1 MTPEKPDHESLKEL
15 LIELVDG
22 QPSSEQLE
30 ELQQVAKSVPDGIE
44 RMVDHLLL
52 DSLLSDDLGR
62 EPLTALVDLVA
73 EPVDLECCDSS
84 QLSVVADSASPPVP
98 VLIQSG
104 DKSPHSKTRLA
115 SWLAVAASV
124 ALVVFLLTGH
134 GDNSVYASASQI
146 VEAAIHTH
154 AEPIERVYVV
164 EVERSPSAD
173 NGLNLPRDVK
183 VSTQGDRFWVEMS
196 GYRRWAWGRD
206 ENGAIWMTLGPRR
219 AVVVGADEMGVPLK
233 YIGDLYT
240 LHLETLLQ
248 NFLRHCQLERAEGPA
263 GTDIITAIPRRR
275 WSERPLKRATIEV
288 DRESKAIRRLVIER
302 DFPDQ
307 SWTVVTFTLVDS
319 RLADEELYRPEGHL
333 TEPRRLFS
341 SETEATK
348 RRELMVNWFGP
359 HAERWIQVPQE
370 SPNDQ

>member
-1 MTPEKPDHESLKEL
+1 MTPRKPDHERLKEL

-22 QPSSEQLE
+22 QPSEEQLD
-30 ELQQVAKSVPDGIE
+30 ELQQVANSVPDGIE

-62 EPLTALVDLVA
+62 ESLTALVDLVA
-73 EPVDLECCDSS
+73 EPDDSD
-84 QLSVVADSASPPVP
+84 VTGDSGLTQPRTESAA
-98 VLIQSG
+98 
-104 DKSPHSKTRLA
+104 KSPVRGRRSAWFLRTT

-134 GDNSVYASASQI
+134 GDNPVYASASQI

-164 EVERSPSAD
+164 EVERNPSDD
-173 NGLNLPRDVK
+173 NGFNLPRDVK
-183 VSTQGDRFWVEMS
+183 VSTQGDRFWVEMK

-206 ENGAIWMTLGPRR
+206 EEGAIWMTLGPRR

-248 NFLRHCQLERAEGPA
+248 NFLKHCQLERIEGPA
-263 GTDIITAIPRRR
+263 GTDIITAAPRRR

-288 DRESKAIRRLVIER
+288 DRETKAIRRLVVER
-302 DFPDQ
+302 EFPDQ
-307 SWTVVTFTLVDS
+307 SSTVVTFTLVDS
-319 RLADEELYRPEGHL
+319 RLADEELYRPQGHL

-341 SETEATK
+341 RETEATK

-359 HAERWIQVPQE
+359 SAERWIQIPE
-370 SPNDQ
+370 ATSNDQ

>member
-1 MTPEKPDHESLKEL
+1 MTSEKPDDKRLKEL

-22 QPSSEQLE
+22 QPSEEQLD

-44 RMVDHLLL
+44 QMVDHLLL
-52 DSLLSDDLGR
+52 DSLLGDDLGR

-73 EPVDLECCDSS
+73 EPVNSDVTGESG
-84 QLSVVADSASPPVP
+84 SAPPHAE
-98 VLIQSG
+98 SAA
-104 DKSPHSKTRLA
+104 KSPAPSRRSPWFLQTTG
-115 SWLAVAASV
+115 WLAAAASV

-134 GDNSVYASASQI
+134 GDNPVYASASQI

-154 AEPIERVYVV
+154 AENIERVYVV
-164 EVERSPSAD
+164 EVERNSSTD

-183 VSTQGDRFWVEMS
+183 VSTQGDRFWVEMN

-206 ENGAIWMTLGPRR
+206 VDGAIWMTLGPRR
-219 AVVVGADEMGVPLK
+219 AIVVGADEMGVPLK

-248 NFLRHCQLERAEGPA
+248 NFLRHFQLERAEGPA
-263 GTDIITAIPRRR
+263 GTDIITAVPRRR

-288 DRESKAIRRLVIER
+288 DRETKAIRRLVIER
-302 DFPDQ
+302 EFPDQ
-307 SWTVVTFTLVDS
+307 SSTVVTFTLVDS
-319 RLADEELYRPEGHL
+319 RLADEEMYRPQGHL

-341 SETEATK
+341 HETEATK
-348 RRELMVNWFGP
+348 RRELMVNWFGDY
-359 HAERWIQVPQE
+359 ARRWIQVSEE
-370 SPNDQ
+370 SSNDQ